1 MPFINAITQFYFHLF
16 YLYYLY
22 VFMYYKMSDFTRAT
36 VDFFKLL
43 SLFDQKSKVI
53 YFTMI

>member
-36 VDFFKLL
+36 VD
-43 SLFDQKSKVI
+43 
-53 YFTMI
+53 MIV